1 MKTETAVTSS
11 NATEN
16 IEPITM
22 ATAQKPKQLGL
33 MGFIN
38 DDIGKVFGA
47 KVIKNGKGVDVGS
60 SVTMKSRKDMA
71 TALGL
76 TGKDNKDALEKA
88 ILGQSDEAFRAVKGQ
103 VAALGADWTLAK
115 VAQRTLGNGVK
126 QISIVVK
133 EIKRNTGPSDEAIAK
148 SLGCT
153 VAEVQTMR
161 GRQVAALAEAEKNT
175 VDA

>member
-1 MKTETAVTSS
+1 METIKADS
-11 NATEN
+11 N
-16 IEPITM
+16 I
-22 ATAQKPKQLGL
+22 ATAERINESKPQQLGL

-71 TALGL
+71 SALGL
-76 TGKDNKDALEKA
+76 VGKDNRDALEKA
-88 ILGQSDEAFRAVKGQ
+88 ILNQSDEAFRAVKGQ

-148 SLGCT
+148 SLGWSIEQ
-153 VAEVQTMR
+153 VVEARKRQT
-161 GRQVAALAEAEKNT
+161 AALVEAEANT

>member
-1 MKTETAVTSS
+1 METIKADS
-11 NATEN
+11 N
-16 IEPITM
+16 I
-22 ATAQKPKQLGL
+22 ATAERINESKPQQLGL

-71 TALGL
+71 SALGL

-103 VAALGADWTLAK
+103 VAALGSDWTLAK

-133 EIKRNTGPSDEAIAK
+133 EIKRNTGPSDDAIAK
-148 SLGCT
+148 SLGWT
-153 VAEVQTMR
+153 VAEVQAAR
-161 GRQVAALAEAEKNT
+161 GRQVAALAESEKNT